1 MCLKAMAVMASANSS
16 VIRKQLES
24 VVQSIQWTYSIF
36 WQLSNQQ
43 GVLEWSDGYYNGDI
57 KTRKTV
63 QPMELSNEE
72 LCLQRTLQLRELYE
86 SLSAGESNQPARR
99 PCAAL
104 SPEDLT
110 DTEWYYLVC
119 MSYTFAPGVGLP
131 GRTLANERLVW
142 LCQANEADSKVFPRA
157 LLAKSASIQT
167 VVCIPLGDGVL
178 ELGTTELER
187 EDPGLVQ
194 RTMSFFMEY
203 PKPICSEQ
211 STSSPQCSDRDEK
224 DQVGMMTLMSS
235 DNIVCSARNQIG
247 ASSITDCGQYLPAS
261 NEDLDLPIQTFDQK
275 DKILV
280 TEYPQQH
287 GLINESMQVDICE
300 DYKASG
306 SPEDHCCNGDPG
318 PHEFPLIS
326 AENDCLQNGHV
337 NLNPAALESWPYME
351 DNTSH
356 GLQASGECVTQ
367 SIVDPSPQPVYN
379 SHRDMNMSMNMDM
392 NVLLGLEQGSSALET
407 MLESATQTLDEDG
420 HYSRTL
426 STILEQQQASN
437 LTESTGFISTKP
449 GKDWR
454 SRPSHQGSGFIR
466 WKSNGNCVV
475 GIKAVAS
482 PQRLLKKVLFNLARL
497 HSKYKEDPAYSP
509 KLGEEEI
516 GCRLVGRKIGQED
529 LSVSHVLAERR
540 RREKLNEKFIIL
552 RSLVPFVTKMDK
564 ASILGDAIEYLK
576 QLQRRVE
583 ELEAS
588 SKLME
593 AEMKKTQD
601 RNLLK
606 RSGTTKDMRMTR
618 HEGNHVDSCLQSS
631 CLDGELSWTLRDT
644 KQPPSKMARVESK
657 RKLNDLHNKG
667 SYTLAAAEADL
678 EVSVSVIEDDAVLI
692 EIQCPCRHG
701 VLLDIMQRLN
711 CLHMDTYSVQSSTV
725 DKMFAAVL
733 KAKVQE
739 KFTGGKRPSIAEVK
753 EAIELVASKC

>member
-1 MCLKAMAVMASANSS
+1 MAVMASANNS

-24 VVQSIQWTYSIF
+24 VVQSIQWTYAIF

-43 GVLEWSDGYYNGDI
+43 GVLEWSEGYYNGDI

-131 GRTLANERLVW
+131 GRTLANGRLIW

-167 VVCIPLGDGVL
+167 VVCIPLADGVL
-178 ELGTTELER
+178 EFGTTEVER

-194 RTMSFFMEY
+194 RTISFFLEY

-224 DQVGMMTLMSS
+224 DQVGMVTIMSS
-235 DNIVCSARNQIG
+235 DSIACLARNQIG
-247 ASSITDCGQYLPAS
+247 ASTITDCGQYLPTS
-261 NEDLDLPIQTFDQK
+261 HEDLDIPIQTFELK
-275 DKILV
+275 DKISV
-280 TEYPQQH
+280 TEDPQQH
-287 GLINESMQVDICE
+287 GLNESMQVDICE

-306 SPEDHCCNGDPG
+306 SPEDQCCNGDPG
-318 PHEFPLIS
+318 SHEFPLLS
-326 AENDCLQNGHV
+326 AENDCLPNGHV
-337 NLNPAALESWPYME
+337 NINSAGFEGWPYME

-367 SIVDPSPQPVYN
+367 SIVDPSPQLCTY
-379 SHRDMNMSMNMDM
+379 SERDMNMNMNMNM
-392 NVLLGLEQGSSALET
+392 SVLLGLEQGSNALET
-407 MLESATQTLDEDG
+407 ILESAPQTLDEDG

-426 STILEQQQASN
+426 STILERQQASN
-437 LTESTGFISTKP
+437 LTESTGFISTKL

-454 SRPSHQGSGFIR
+454 SRHPKQGSGFIH
-466 WKSNGNCVV
+466 WKNNGNCVV

-482 PQRLLKKVLFNLARL
+482 PQRILKKVLFNLARL
-497 HSKYKEDPAYSP
+497 HNKYKEDPGYSP

-516 GCRLVGRKIGQED
+516 GSKLVGRKIGQED
-529 LSVSHVLAERR
+529 LSVSHVLAERK
-540 RREKLNEKFIIL
+540 RREKLNEKFIVL

-593 AEMKKTQD
+593 AEIKKTQN
-601 RNLLK
+601 RNLPK
-606 RSGTTKDMRMTR
+606 RSGSTENMRMTR
-618 HEGNHVDSCLQSS
+618 HGVNHVDSCLQSS
-631 CLDGELSWTLRDT
+631 CLDGELGWTLTDT
-644 KQPPSKMARVESK
+644 KQPPSKMPRLESK
-657 RKLNDLHNKG
+657 RKLNDFHKKG
-667 SYTLAAAEADL
+667 SCTLAAAAADL
-678 EVSVSVIEDDAVLI
+678 DVSVSVIEDDAVLV
-692 EIQCPCRHG
+692 EIQCPCKHG
-701 VLLDIMQRLN
+701 VLLDIMQRLSS
-711 CLHMDTYSVQSSTV
+711 LHLDTYSVQSSTA
-725 DKMFAAVL
+725 DKIFAAVL

-739 KFTGGKRPSIAEVK
+739 KFRGKRPSIAEVK
-753 EAIELVASKC
+753 EAVELVASKC

>member
-1 MCLKAMAVMASANSS
+1 MASANSS

-131 GRTLANERLVW
+131 GRTLANGRLVW

-392 NVLLGLEQGSSALET
+392 NVLLGLEQGSNALET

>member
-16 VIRKQLES
+16 AIRKQLES

-131 GRTLANERLVW
+131 GRTLANGRLVW

-167 VVCIPLGDGVL
+167 VVCIPIGDGVL
-178 ELGTTELER
+178 EFGTTELER

-194 RTMSFFMEY
+194 RTISFFMDY

-224 DQVGMMTLMSS
+224 DQVGMMTLLSS
-235 DNIVCSARNQIG
+235 DSIVCLGRNQIG
-247 ASSITDCGQYLPAS
+247 ASTVTDCGQYLPTS
-261 NEDLDLPIQTFDQK
+261 HEDLDLPIQTFEQK
-275 DKILV
+275 DKISI
-280 TEYPQQH
+280 TEDPQQH
-287 GLINESMQVDICE
+287 GLNESMQVEICE

-306 SPEDHCCNGDPG
+306 SPEDHCCNGDAG

-337 NLNPAALESWPYME
+337 NLNPAALEGWPYME

-367 SIVDPSPQPVYN
+367 SIVDPSPQLCTY
-379 SHRDMNMSMNMDM
+379 SQRDMNMNM
-392 NVLLGLEQGSSALET
+392 NVLLGLEQGSNALET
-407 MLESATQTLDEDG
+407 MLESAAQTLDEDG

-426 STILEQQQASN
+426 STILEQQQAGN

-454 SRPSHQGSGFIR
+454 SRHSRQGSGFIH
-466 WKSNGNCVV
+466 WKNNGNCVV

-482 PQRLLKKVLFNLARL
+482 PQRILKKVLFNLARL
-497 HSKYKEDPAYSP
+497 HSKYKEDPNYSP

-516 GCRLVGRKIGQED
+516 GSKLVGRKIGQED

-540 RREKLNEKFIIL
+540 RREKLNEKFIVL

-588 SKLME
+588 SKVME
-593 AEMKKTQD
+593 AEMRKTQN
-601 RNLLK
+601 RNLPK
-606 RSGTTKDMRMTR
+606 RSCSSTEDMRMAR
-618 HEGNHVDSCLQSS
+618 HGGNHVDSCLQSS
-631 CLDGELSWTLRDT
+631 CLDGELGWTLTDT
-644 KQPPSKMARVESK
+644 KQPPSKMPRLESK
-657 RKLNDLHNKG
+657 RKLNDLHKKG
-667 SYTLAAAEADL
+667 SCTLPAREDT

-701 VLLDIMQRLN
+701 VLLDIMQRLSS
-711 CLHMDTYSVQSSTV
+711 LHLDTCSVQSSTA

-739 KFTGGKRPSIAEVK
+739 KFGGSKRPSIAEVK
-753 EAIELVASKC
+753 EAVELVASKC

>member
-1 MCLKAMAVMASANSS
+1 MASANSS
-16 VIRKQLES
+16 AIRKQLES

-131 GRTLANERLVW
+131 GRTLANGRLVW

-167 VVCIPLGDGVL
+167 VVCIPIADGVL
-178 ELGTTELER
+178 EFGTTELER

-194 RTMSFFMEY
+194 RTISFFMEY

-224 DQVGMMTLMSS
+224 DQVGMMTLLSS
-235 DNIVCSARNQIG
+235 DSIVCLGRNQIG
-247 ASSITDCGQYLPAS
+247 ASTITDCGQYLPTS
-261 NEDLDLPIQTFDQK
+261 HEDLDLPIQTFEQK
-275 DKILV
+275 DKISI
-280 TEYPQQH
+280 TEDPQQH
-287 GLINESMQVDICE
+287 GLNESMQVEICE
-300 DYKASG
+300 DYKVSG
-306 SPEDHCCNGDPG
+306 SPEDHCCNGDAG

-337 NLNPAALESWPYME
+337 NLNPAALEGWPYME

-367 SIVDPSPQPVYN
+367 SIVDPSPQLCTY
-379 SHRDMNMSMNMDM
+379 SQRDMNMNM
-392 NVLLGLEQGSSALET
+392 NVLLGLEQGSNALET
-407 MLESATQTLDEDG
+407 MLESAAQTLDEDG

-426 STILEQQQASN
+426 STILEQQQAGN

-454 SRPSHQGSGFIR
+454 SRHSRQGSGFIH
-466 WKSNGNCVV
+466 WKSNDNCVV

-482 PQRLLKKVLFNLARL
+482 PQRILKKVLFNLARL
-497 HSKYKEDPAYSP
+497 HSKYKEDPNYSP

-516 GCRLVGRKIGQED
+516 GSKLVGRKIGQED

-540 RREKLNEKFIIL
+540 RREKLNEKFIVL

-588 SKLME
+588 SKVME
-593 AEMKKTQD
+593 AEMRKTQN
-601 RNLLK
+601 RNLPK
-606 RSGTTKDMRMTR
+606 RSCSSTEDMRMAR
-618 HEGNHVDSCLQSS
+618 HGGNHVDSCLQSS
-631 CLDGELSWTLRDT
+631 CLDGELGWTLTDT
-644 KQPPSKMARVESK
+644 KQPPSKMPRLESK
-657 RKLNDLHNKG
+657 RKLNDLHKKG
-667 SYTLAAAEADL
+667 SCTLPAREDT

-701 VLLDIMQRLN
+701 VLLDIMQRLSS
-711 CLHMDTYSVQSSTV
+711 LHLDTCSVQSSTA

-739 KFTGGKRPSIAEVK
+739 KFGGSKRPNIAEVK
-753 EAIELVASKC
+753 EAVELVASKC

>member
-131 GRTLANERLVW
+131 GRTLANGRLVW

-392 NVLLGLEQGSSALET
+392 NVLLGLEQGSNALET

>member
-131 GRTLANERLVW
+131 GRTLANGRLVW

-392 NVLLGLEQGSSALET
+392 NVLLGLEQGSNALET

-657 RKLNDLHNKG
+657 RKLSDLHNKG